1 MNKIVLFLFYGLGI
15 LLVTRSGE
23 GGEDMDVN
31 GGNGDDDCYGIFWM
45 CLKWWRE
52 KIYDGDGGW

>member
-1 MNKIVLFLFYGLGI
+1 
-15 LLVTRSGE
+15 
-23 GGEDMDVN
+23 MDVN
-31 GGNGDDDCYGIFWM
+31 GGNGDDDCCGIFWM